1 MDFVKVEKLNTHMVV
16 LILFILKN
24 KAILVLKKNLK
35 NFGLGK
41 YSKREQHTNFT
52 TI

>member
-1 MDFVKVEKLNTHMVV
+1 MDFVKVEELDTHMVV
-16 LILFILKN
+16 LILFISKN

-41 YSKREQHTNFT
+41 YSKREQRTNFT